1 MSLTT
6 AWVASSRRAR
16 IGRIGKFG
24 AVGILGLGVNLAV
37 QAFLTAILGLNY
49 LLSAVLATQ
58 VSSTVNFVMADAWV
72 FDSDTANGRTRRY
85 VSFLAMNNAALVLRA
100 PMMWGLTNY
109 LGLHYTLSNLASLLV
124 MTLIRFGVADNVIWR
139 SRADALPQAF
149 VVAGESALLGL
160 SPREIVAEGR
170 VPVAADSHREASVQ
184 RSEPSNAD
192 RLAAVLEPLAFVG
205 RPHQPP
211 TPFAR
216 SVDDDKFDTD
226 EPDSD
231 EFTRQRRDWR
241 QEIIVGTIVAFGA
254 ILRVWKLTAVGYNS
268 DEAVYAGQAAAIAGD
283 SDLSKFFPIFR
294 AHPMLFQASLS
305 LFYQFGTNDLVGR
318 LWAVA
323 FGLGTIVVVFAAT
336 RLMYGRRSAYIAAMI
351 VALMPYH
358 VIVTRQVLLDG
369 PMTFFATLSIYLL
382 AKFAVTRQLGW
393 LLGASGAIGL
403 TVLSKE
409 TYVVLLGSAFMFFA
423 LSPEFRLRLKDVG
436 LALGVFALVV
446 LPFPLT
452 IIAAGKTQTGKSYL
466 SWQLFRR
473 PNHDLGFYPAT
484 VPWYIG
490 PLVVAAA
497 IAGIAVT
504 WGKRRTWRER
514 LLISWFLI
522 PAIFFEVWPVK
533 GFHYLLGAAI
543 PIAMLAAGMLGRLI
557 EGTFTSQGRPTT
569 RPQAIGMAIVAA
581 TALSLAIPS
590 WIAIQPPTASSLL
603 AGTGG
608 VPGGREMGEWVREN
622 VPEGAEF
629 MTVGPS
635 MANLVR
641 FYGHRLAFG
650 LSVSPNPLNRN
661 PSYEPIINPDQAIR
675 NSNLQYLVWDSYSTS
690 RSHFFGDKII
700 SYAERYNGR
709 VIYTYKSAG
718 KETIVIYEVRP

>member
-1 MSLTT
+1 MTT
-6 AWVASSRRAR
+6 TLVASSRRAR

-24 AVGILGLGVNLAV
+24 VVGILGLGVNLVV
-37 QAFLTAILGLNY
+37 QAVLTEILGLNY
-49 LLSAVLATQ
+49 LAAAVAATQ
-58 VSSTVNFVMADAWV
+58 VSSTVNFLLADAWV
-72 FDSDTANGRTRRY
+72 FESGTEEGRIRRY
-85 VSFLAMNNAALVLRA
+85 VSFLVMNNAALALRA
-100 PMMWGLTNY
+100 PMMWGLTHY
-109 LGLHYTLSNLASLLV
+109 LGLHYTLSNLASLVV
-124 MTLIRFGVADNVIWR
+124 MTLVRFGVADNVIWR
-139 SRADALPQAF
+139 TREEDSLPEAL
-149 VVAGESALLGL
+149 VIAGESALLGL
-160 SPREIVAEGR
+160 SPSELVAEEHADAEPR
-170 VPVAADSHREASVQ
+170 EETPVY
-184 RSEPSNAD
+184 RSTHHAGD
-192 RLAAVLEPLAFVG
+192 MLAAVMEPLAYVG
-205 RPHQPP
+205 V
-211 TPFAR
+211 R
-216 SVDDDKFDTD
+216 SD
-226 EPDSD
+226 EPPEPGEAEQSY
-231 EFTRQRRDWR
+231 EAPTRRREWR
-241 QEIIVGTIVAFGA
+241 QYLVVSTIVVCGA
-254 ILRVWKLTAVGYNS
+254 IIRLLNLTAVGYNS

-305 LFYQFGTNDLVGR
+305 LLYQFGTSDLVGR
-318 LWAVA
+318 LAAVA
-323 FGLGTIVVVFAAT
+323 FGLATIVAVFAAT

-358 VIVTRQVLLDG
+358 VIVSRQVLLDG
-369 PMTFFATLSIYLL
+369 PMTFFATLSLYLL

-409 TYVVLLGSAFMFFA
+409 TYIVLLGSAFMFFA
-423 LSPEFRLRLKDVG
+423 LSPEFRLRMKEMV
-436 LALGVFALVV
+436 LALVVFGLVV

-452 IIAAGKTQTGKSYL
+452 IIAAGKSETGKSYL

-490 PLVVAAA
+490 PLVLLAA

-504 WGKRRTWRER
+504 WGRQRTWRER

-522 PAIFFEVWPVK
+522 PVAFFEVWPVK

-543 PIAMLAAGMLGRLI
+543 PIAILAAGMLGRFV
-557 EGTFTSQGRPTT
+557 EGNFTRQGRPTT
-569 RPQAIGMAIVAA
+569 RPQAVGLALIAA
-581 TALSLAIPS
+581 TALSLAVPS
-590 WIAIQPPTASSLL
+590 WIAVQPVTASSLL

-608 VPGGREMGEWVREN
+608 VPGGREMGEWVRKN

-690 RSHFFGDKII
+690 RSHFFGDKIVA
-700 SYAERYNGR
+700 YAERYHGR

-718 KETIVIYEVRP
+718 KETIVIFEVRP

>member
-1 MSLTT
+1 MSTTT
-6 AWVASSRRAR
+6 ALVASARKAR

-24 AVGILGLGVNLAV
+24 MVGILGLGVNLVV
-37 QAFLTAILGLNY
+37 QALLTEVIGVNY
-49 LLSAVLATQ
+49 LIAAVLATQ

-72 FDSDTANGRTRRY
+72 FNSASADGRTRRY
-85 VSFLAMNNAALVLRA
+85 VSFLAMNNAALALRA
-100 PMMWGLTNY
+100 PMMWGLTHY
-109 LGLHYTLSNLASLLV
+109 FGLHYTLSNLASLLV
-124 MTLIRFGVADNVIWR
+124 MTLLRFGVADNVIWR
-139 SRADALPQAF
+139 ARDEAETL

-160 SPREIVAEGR
+160 PPSEIAEERIETGYR
-170 VPVAADSHREASVQ
+170 A
-184 RSEPSNAD
+184 RSRTVERSAMTNAD
-192 RLAAVLEPLAFVG
+192 LLAAVMEPLAYVG
-205 RPHQPP
+205 HNNSMTEFQGLLDNEVP
-211 TPFAR
+211 TR
-216 SVDDDKFDTD
+216 H
-226 EPDSD
+226 
-231 EFTRQRRDWR
+231 RRDWN
-241 QEIIVGTIVAFGA
+241 QQVILGGIVTLGA
-254 ILRVWKLTAVGYNS
+254 ILRVWNLTAVGYNS

-283 SDLSKFFPIFR
+283 HDLSKFFPIFR

-305 LFYQFGTNDLVGR
+305 LLYQFGTSDLVGR
-318 LWAVA
+318 LAAVA

-336 RLMYGRRSAYIAAMI
+336 RLMYGRRSAYIAASI

-369 PMTFFATLSIYLL
+369 PMTFFATLSMYLL
-382 AKFAVTRQLGW
+382 VKFAVTRNLGW
-393 LLGASGAIGL
+393 LLGAAGAIGL

-409 TYVVLLGSAFMFFA
+409 TYIVLLGSAFMFFA
-423 LSPEFRLRLKDVG
+423 LSPEFRLRLRDVTM
-436 LALGVFALVV
+436 ALGVFAIVV

-452 IIAAGKTQTGKSYL
+452 IVLAGKSDTGKSYL

-497 IAGIAVT
+497 IAAIAVT
-504 WGKRRTWRER
+504 WGRQRTWRER
-514 LLISWFLI
+514 LLISWFVI
-522 PAIFFEVWPVK
+522 PTAFFEMWPVK

-543 PIAMLAAGMLGRLI
+543 PIAILAAGMLGRFV
-557 EGTFTSQGRPTT
+557 EGTFTGQGHPTT
-569 RPQAIGMAIVAA
+569 SRQITGLAMLAVVG
-581 TALSLAIPS
+581 LSLLIPS
-590 WIAIQPPTASSLL
+590 VIAVQPATGSSLL

-661 PSYEPIINPDQAIR
+661 PSYEPIVNPDQAIR

-690 RSHFFGDKII
+690 RSHFFGDKIV

-709 VIYTYKSAG
+709 VIYTYESAG
-718 KETIVIYEVRP
+718 KATIVIYEVRP